1 MNLWNIDPHFLSQ
14 SLYPSRTLPA
24 RISFRDVV
32 NNYVKTENIVSLN
45 LVKKEGEYFEEDSKD
60 SLQALVKKEGEYF
73 EEDSK
78 DSLQA
83 LVKKEGD
90 SSGI

>member
-32 NNYVKTENIVSLN
+32 NHYVKTENIVSLN

-60 SLQALVKKEGEYF
+60 SLQALVKKEG
-73 EEDSK
+73 
-78 DSLQA
+78 
-83 LVKKEGD
+83 D

>member
-1 MNLWNIDPHFLSQ
+1 MLVVSHQEKITLGLAEEEFK
-14 SLYPSRTLPA
+14 SLYPSRTLAA

-32 NNYVKTENIVSLN
+32 NHYVKTENIVSLN

-60 SLQALVKKEGEYF
+60 SLQALVKKEG
-73 EEDSK
+73 
-78 DSLQA
+78 
-83 LVKKEGD
+83 D